1 MATCKAHNLELF
13 HTIEGG
19 AICPACE
26 AQRAEEYFAKGLDHP
41 VRRPGVMAV
50 PVEGTELKPMTIR
63 LRARDIER
71 AKVLAKSHR
80 MLYQPYLRKLLVSAL
95 DAEEKTVF
103 RTKRDRPS
111 KGKSGLPRRTTS
123 S

>member
-1 MATCKAHNLELF
+1 MSSVQELRE
-13 HTIEGG
+13 TLNRMVNDLYNT
-19 AICPACE
+19 P
-26 AQRAEEYFAKGLDHP
+26 EEVLFYSF
-41 VRRPGVMAV
+41 
-50 PVEGTELKPMTIR
+50 PMTV
-63 LRARDIER
+63 ER